1 MAVRIL
7 HIDAF
12 TEAPFAG
19 NPAGVCLLPAPR
31 DDAWMQRVAFEM
43 NLPETAFLVRQEDG
57 FSLRWFTP
65 ATEVDLCGHGTLA
78 SAHALWDSGELAQGE
93 QACFHTRSGLLTAE
107 RRDGLIW
114 LDFPALTVS
123 PADAPT
129 GLLAGLGIDSR
140 PLYVGRFGEEYLI
153 ELDGE
158 EQVRQVRPD
167 FAALRK
173 LPGSAAVVTS
183 LCTSGRFDF
192 VSRCFAPWMGV
203 DEDPVTGSVHC
214 CLGPFWGERLGKR
227 DLLAYQASARGGELH
242 IGLRGERVGLGGH
255 AVTVVRGELVV

>member
-1 MAVRIL
+1 LAIRIV

-19 NPAGVCLLPAPR
+19 NPAGVCFLTELR
-31 DDAWMQRVAFEM
+31 EEAWMQQIAFEM
-43 NLPETAFLVRQEDG
+43 NLSETAFLVRQEDG

-65 ATEVDLCGHGTLA
+65 TTEVDLCGHGTLA
-78 SAHALWDSGELAQGE
+78 SAHALWDSAELGQGE
-93 QACFHTRSGLLTAE
+93 QARFYTRSGLLTAE
-107 RRDGLIW
+107 QRDGLVW
-114 LDFPALTVS
+114 LDFPALSETQAEA
-123 PADAPT
+123 PAE
-129 GLLAGLGIDSR
+129 LLAGLGIDSR
-140 PLYVGRFGEEYLI
+140 PRYVGRFGDEYLI

-158 EQVRQVRPD
+158 EQVRQVQPD

-173 LPGSAAVVTS
+173 LPGSAVVVS
-183 LCTSGRFDF
+183 GLCTSGRFDF

-214 CLGPFWGERLGKR
+214 CLGPFWGKRLGKQK
-227 DLLAYQASARGGELH
+227 LLAYQASARGGVIH
-242 IGLRGERVGLGGH
+242 IALRGERVGLGGH